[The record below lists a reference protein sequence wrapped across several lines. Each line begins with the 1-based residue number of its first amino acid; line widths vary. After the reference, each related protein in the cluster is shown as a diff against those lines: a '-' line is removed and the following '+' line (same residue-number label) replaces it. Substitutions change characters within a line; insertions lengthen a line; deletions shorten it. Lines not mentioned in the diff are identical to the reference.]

1 MITLYFTSSY
11 CGGCKAM
18 RPIIDQLREE
28 GYSIQI
34 IEINKEKELTKQYEI
49 TALPTTII
57 LVDNK
62 EKARIV
68 GQISIEDLRRKLKVA
83 DYKLW

>member
-1 MITLYFTSSY
+1 
-11 CGGCKAM
+11 M